1 MADVAKSILGKFNI
15 GEVISFQLYP
25 SDIYGSNW
33 NRMLVTDVIS
43 ARSTALFNFD
53 AAAEHAKVLSDSN
66 IPVGQIP
73 QSYDAYQYLVV
84 APPADPESFRV
95 IGLPWII
102 VDSIVVETS
111 RDAVGYF
118 PDMSDA
124 KMEELRKAI
133 SSVISNFK
141 LDWQRQQ

>member
-1 MADVAKSILGKFNI
+1 MADAVKQFLGKFNI
-15 GEVISFQLYP
+15 GEVISFQVYP
-25 SDIYGSNW
+25 SDLYGSNW

-53 AAAEHAKVLSDSN
+53 AAVEHAKVQSDAN
-66 IPVGQIP
+66 VPVGQVP
-73 QSYDAYQYLVV
+73 QSYDSYQYLVV
-84 APPADPESFRV
+84 APPADPNSFRL

-102 VDSIVVETS
+102 VDSIVVETT

-124 KMEELRKAI
+124 TMEELRKAI

-141 LDWQRQQ
+141 LDWQKQQ